1 MREVRIKDTLS
12 GELTAL
18 DSDSEVGIYACGPTV
33 YSRIHIGNARPF
45 VVFSLFARFLRG
57 EGYPTRLVVN
67 VTDIND
73 KIYAAAAEA
82 GEPSAEFAARMT
94 AAYMEDTGRLGL
106 GRPDSEP
113 LASETVDGIVALI
126 AELVEGGHAY
136 ESGGDVYFR
145 VGSFDGYGKLS
156 NRRPEDMDQ
165 GEEAGAESL
174 KESPLDFALWK
185 SHKEGEDTSWDSPWG
200 PGRPAWHIECSVMA
214 ERELGPSFAIHGGG
228 SDLVFPHHE
237 NEIAQSEAAGRGF
250 ARIWMHNGMIETD
263 AEKMSK
269 SEGNIFQLSEAL
281 DRYGREAVV
290 LYLVS
295 GHYRQPLA
303 FSAEQ
308 MEQAVAQV
316 ERLRNFFREHP
327 AAEGGRRGSGGLGT
341 SARGVQG
348 GSCGRLQHP
357 AGAGRAVRVGRGGEP
372 WRGTGSRRQAALEM
386 VELLGL
392 ESLAE
397 AEEGADE
404 EAERLL
410 AEREE
415 ARAAKDFG
423 RADEIRDRLAEL
435 GWEVRDADGRRAPR
449 AEGLRWR
456 GNQTIYG
463 KRPVEEAER
472 GRRPVHRVWRAPET
486 LGRGAGA
493 ALRVTRPPGRRRRG
507 RSLSLRRPQRAAAQG
522 GRADRRPRPGP
533 GPPQSRRGL
542 PLGRAGRRRGRRHPR
557 TAGGGGDGG
566 RPARPRRARSST
578 CRSPASATSP
588 TGSRRR
594 KRRGSG
600 SGAPTPAPTL
610 LPGMPTSAAP
620 RSSSWVGRGAGFVP
634 VWRPPATASSP
645 CRSAEGSIPST
656 SPPPRPRCSSRPSA
670 SERDRRGS
678 NCNGGC
684 TNVCSGLT
692 E

>member
-12 GELTAL
+12 GELAAL
-18 DSDSEVGIYACGPTV
+18 DGEGEVGIYACGPTV

-45 VVFSLFARFLRG
+45 VVFSLLARFLRA
-57 EGYPTRLVVN
+57 EGYATRLVVN

-82 GEPSAEFAARMT
+82 GEPSAEYAARMT

-106 GRPDSEP
+106 GRPDAEP
-113 LASETVDGIVALI
+113 LATETLDGIVALI
-126 AELVEGGHAY
+126 AELIEGGHAY
-136 ESGGDVYFR
+136 EAGGDVYFR
-145 VGSFDGYGKLS
+145 VASFDGYGKLS

-185 SHKEGEDTSWDSPWG
+185 SHKEGEDTSWESPWG

-290 LYLVS
+290 LYLIS

-316 ERLRNFFREHP
+316 ERLRNFFREHSVGDP
-327 AAEGGRRGSGGLGT
+327 HPDSRLEAFREALADDFNTPRALAEVFELVGEANREDTPGAAD
-341 SARGVQG
+341 
-348 GSCGRLQHP
+348 
-357 AGAGRAVRVGRGGEP
+357 
-372 WRGTGSRRQAALEM
+372 AALQM
-386 VELLGL
+386 LSLLGL

-397 AEEGADE
+397 AEQGADE

-435 GWEVRDADGRRAPR
+435 GWEVRDSADG
-449 AEGLRWR
+449 
-456 GNQTIYG
+456 
-463 KRPVEEAER
+463 
-472 GRRPVHRVWRAPET
+472 
-486 LGRGAGA
+486 
-493 ALRVTRPPGRRRRG
+493 
-507 RSLSLRRPQRAAAQG
+507 
-522 GRADRRPRPGP
+522 
-533 GPPQSRRGL
+533 
-542 PLGRAGRRRGRRHPR
+542 
-557 TAGGGGDGG
+557 
-566 RPARPRRARSST
+566 AR
-578 CRSPASATSP
+578 
-588 TGSRRR
+588 
-594 KRRGSG
+594 
-600 SGAPTPAPTL
+600 L
-610 LPGMPTSAAP
+610 VP
-620 RSSSWVGRGAGFVP
+620 RS
-634 VWRPPATASSP
+634 
-645 CRSAEGSIPST
+645 
-656 SPPPRPRCSSRPSA
+656 
-670 SERDRRGS
+670 
-678 NCNGGC
+678 
-684 TNVCSGLT
+684 
-692 E
+692 